1 MRQQP
6 ETAPVH
12 AGGEASLVLPDLA
25 QVSFL
30 GYNAR
35 TLLMGGLGVCV
46 LGLLFGLVSFNR
58 LRALPVHRTDARGV
72 GADLRDV

>member
-1 MRQQP
+1 MMKWFVLALFLLLAGTADASMRQQP

-12 AGGEASLVLPDLA
+12 IGGEASLVLPDLA
-25 QVSFL
+25 QVDFL

-46 LGLLFGLVSFNR
+46 LGR
-58 LRALPVHRTDARGV
+58 CRCID
-72 GADLRDV
+72 